1 MVLHDL
7 VGWDKATSDV
17 RLYEVALGT
26 LIGVVLGW
34 GARKIMQFS
43 ERRSLIDRQS
53 YVAQYVS
60 LALLSIGIC
69 TLLGSDD
76 LLAAFACGSA
86 FAWE

>member
-1 MVLHDL
+1 ML
-7 VGWDKATSDV
+7 TF

-26 LIGVVLGW
+26 LIGVILGW
-34 GARKIMQFS
+34 GARKVMQFS
-43 ERRSLIDRQS
+43 ERNKLIDRQS
-53 YVAQYVS
+53 YVAMYVS
-60 LALLSIGIC
+60 LAVLSIGIC